1 VLILDVNGAD
11 AREVIC
17 GSSICAASV
26 FVSWRSRDRSLVLLS
41 RAGKYIADCRLA
53 NYKIWKF
60 EIGDQPL
67 ELRMTDPIADML
79 TRIRNAIAA
88 KHSRVDI
95 PASKLKLEIARI
107 LKEEGYINN
116 FVIKGEGLK
125 RTVRIFLRY
134 DARGTS
140 SITHLQRIS
149 TPGRRVYVGSSDI
162 PKVLGGYG
170 INIVSTSKGL
180 MSGKTAR
187 RENIGGELLAQ
198 IY

>member
-1 VLILDVNGAD
+1 
-11 AREVIC
+11 
-17 GSSICAASV
+17 
-26 FVSWRSRDRSLVLLS
+26 
-41 RAGKYIADCRLA
+41 
-53 NYKIWKF
+53 
-60 EIGDQPL
+60 
-67 ELRMTDPIADML
+67 MTDPIADML

-140 SITHLQRIS
+140 SITHLQRVS
-149 TPGRRVYVGSSDI
+149 TPGRVYMGSSKV
-162 PKVLGGYG
+162 PKVVGGYG
-170 INIVSTSKGL
+170 INIVGGSRRSPINRAENDPDLLYPTSPSKI
-180 MSGKTAR
+180 GKEKIEAVVGMNVLKLKASL
-187 RENIGGELLAQ
+187 ENGPLTDAFAEEAI
-198 IY
+198 